1 MTTLY
6 KILPLALVQSALLA
20 GGQVFLKFAMPRMRP
35 FNWTWSVFGSM
46 LTNWPF
52 AACGLCFLA
61 ASLLW
66 MYMLKVFPLS
76 IAYPLSS
83 LSYVFGMVA
92 AILVFHESVPATRW
106 IGVGLIMIG
115 CWVISIK

>member
-1 MTTLY
+1 M
-6 KILPLALVQSALLA
+6 KILSFALLQSALLA
-20 GGQVFLKFAMPRMRP
+20 SGQVFLKYALMRMRP
-35 FNWTWSVFGSM
+35 FGWTWDFWGS
-46 LTNWPF
+46 LLVNWQF
-52 AACGLCFLA
+52 AVCGVCFLL

-76 IAYPLSS
+76 VAYPLSS